1 MRQEPR
7 ARFLL
12 LFFLPWLLVAVV
24 CSPAHGASKTQQKSE
39 ELKELKGRIDKLKRE
54 IEGAEGSKADVLD
67 ELKQSE
73 QSISEINRTIHELSQ
88 EQQQVNGELAE
99 VRRESDALRARIAA
113 QRAQLARLLVQQ
125 YESGAQDG
133 LRLLLNQQDPNAVS
147 RDIEYYGHIARAR
160 GKLIA
165 ELKDNLTQAEAA
177 ERETREKSAE
187 LERIQQAQKK
197 EREALQ
203 KEASARRGTLNRLD
217 KQIAARRK
225 QVKQMEQDE
234 KRLTRLIERLA
245 RAVAAKAKPKRPR
258 GAKAGGAPADDNSEF
273 ARLKGHLKL
282 PVAGAI
288 ANRFG
293 APRAETGVP
302 WKGLFIRAAEGSQV
316 KALAGGRVVFADW
329 LRGFGNL
336 LIIDHDDGYMSLYGY
351 NEAVLKQ
358 VGETVHAGDV
368 VSAAGNSGGNAE
380 SGLYFEVR
388 FQGKPVDPLQ
398 WVGKH

>member
-1 MRQEPR
+1 MNVAPIS
-7 ARFLL
+7 RFLL
-12 LFFLPWLLVAVV
+12 FFFSWLLVAAFAG
-24 CSPAHGASKTQQKSE
+24 PALGASKTAPKSE

-54 IEGAEGSKADVLD
+54 IESAETNKSDVLD

-73 QSISEINRTIHELSQ
+73 QSISEINRTIY
-88 EQQQVNGELAE
+88 ELAQDLQD
-99 VRRESDALRARIAA
+99 VNADLGESRKEAEALRARIEA
-113 QRAQLARLLVQQ
+113 QRAQLARLLIQQ
-125 YESGAQDG
+125 YENGAQDG

-165 ELKDNLTQAEAA
+165 DLKDNLVQAEAA
-177 ERETREKSAE
+177 EQETREKSQE
-187 LERIQQAQKK
+187 LARIQEKQKS
-197 EREALQ
+197 ERQSLQ
-203 KEASARRGTLNRLD
+203 KEAAARRGTLARLD
-217 KQIAARRK
+217 KQIGARRK
-225 QVKQMEQDE
+225 QVQRLEQDE

-245 RAVAAKAKPKRPR
+245 RAMAAKPKSRPK
-258 GAKAGGAPADDNSEF
+258 GAAPAPSDSEF

-282 PVAGAI
+282 PVNGSI
-288 ANRFG
+288 TNRFG

-302 WKGLFIRAAEGSQV
+302 WKGIFIRAAEGSQV

-351 NEAVLKQ
+351 NEAILKQ
-358 VGETVHAGDV
+358 VGETVRAGDV

-398 WVGKH
+398 WVGAR

>member
-1 MRQEPR
+1 MDR
-7 ARFLL
+7 ASASRLFLSCL
-12 LFFLPWLLVAVV
+12 LAIALAG
-24 CSPAHGASKTQQKSE
+24 PAFGASKTQQKSE
-39 ELKELKGRIDKLKRE
+39 ELKELQGRIDRLKRE
-54 IEGAEGSKADVLD
+54 IESAEAGKADVLD
-67 ELKQSE
+67 ELKRSE

-88 EQQQVNGELAE
+88 EQQTVNAELNEA
-99 VRRESDALRARIAA
+99 RRESNALRERIDT

-160 GKLIA
+160 AKLIA
-165 ELKDNLTQAEAA
+165 ELKDNLAQAEAA
-177 ERETREKSAE
+177 ERDTREKSAE
-187 LERIQQAQKK
+187 LARIQEKQKT
-197 EREALQ
+197 ERQALQ
-203 KEASARRGTLNRLD
+203 QEAGARRGTLNRLD
-217 KQIAARRK
+217 KQISARRK
-225 QVKQMEQDE
+225 QVQQLEQDE
-234 KRLTRLIERLA
+234 KRLTRLIDKL
-245 RAVAAKAKPKRPR
+245 AKAMAAAQKKRPKVAR
-258 GAKAGGAPADDNSEF
+258 SAPDSGDF

-282 PVAGAI
+282 PVNGTLS
-288 ANRFG
+288 NRFG

-351 NEAVLKQ
+351 NEAILKQ
-358 VGETVHAGDV
+358 VGESVRAGDV

-388 FQGKPVDPLQ
+388 FQGKPVDPLL
-398 WVGKH
+398 WVGKR

>member
-1 MRQEPR
+1 MDR
-7 ARFLL
+7 ASASRLFLSCL
-12 LFFLPWLLVAVV
+12 LAIALAG
-24 CSPAHGASKTQQKSE
+24 PAFGASKTQQKSE
-39 ELKELKGRIDKLKRE
+39 ELKELQGRIDRLKRE
-54 IEGAEGSKADVLD
+54 IESAEAGKADVLD
-67 ELKQSE
+67 ELKRSE

-88 EQQQVNGELAE
+88 EQQTVNAELNEA
-99 VRRESDALRARIAA
+99 RRESNALRERIDT

-165 ELKDNLTQAEAA
+165 GLKDNLAQAEAA
-177 ERETREKSAE
+177 ERDTREKSAE
-187 LERIQQAQKK
+187 LARIQEKQKT
-197 EREALQ
+197 ERQALQ
-203 KEASARRGTLNRLD
+203 QEAGARRGTLNRLD
-217 KQIAARRK
+217 KQISARRK
-225 QVKQMEQDE
+225 QVQQLEQDE
-234 KRLTRLIERLA
+234 KRLTRLIDKL
-245 RAVAAKAKPKRPR
+245 AKAMAAAQKKRPKVAR
-258 GAKAGGAPADDNSEF
+258 SAPDSGDF

-282 PVAGAI
+282 PVNGTLS
-288 ANRFG
+288 NRFG

-351 NEAVLKQ
+351 NEAILKQ
-358 VGETVHAGDV
+358 VGESVRAGDV

-388 FQGKPVDPLQ
+388 FQGKPVDPLL
-398 WVGKH
+398 WVGKR

>member
-1 MRQEPR
+1 MKRTTFF
-7 ARFLL
+7 RFLAPCL
-12 LFFLPWLLVAVV
+12 LAAFLCGPVY
-24 CSPAHGASKTQQKSE
+24 GASKAQQKSE

-54 IEGAEGSKADVLD
+54 IESAEGSKADVLD

-88 EQQQVNGELAE
+88 EQKEVNTELSEA
-99 VRRESDALRARIAA
+99 RRESDALRVRIEA

-125 YESGAQDG
+125 YESGAQDS
-133 LRLLLNQQDPNAVS
+133 LRLLLNQQDPNAVA
-147 RDIEYYGHIARAR
+147 RDMEYYGHIARAR
-160 GKLIA
+160 GQLIA
-165 ELKDNLTQAEAA
+165 DLKDNLAQAEAA
-177 ERETREKSAE
+177 ERDTREKVAE
-187 LERIQQAQKK
+187 LARIQEKQKT
-197 EREALQ
+197 ERQALQ
-203 KEASARRGTLNRLD
+203 QEASARRGTLTRLD
-217 KQIAARRK
+217 KQISTRRK
-225 QVKQMEQDE
+225 QVQKLEQDE

-245 RAVAAKAKPKRPR
+245 RAVVPKKPRRPS
-258 GAKAGGAPADDNSEF
+258 ATGGSGDDSEF

-282 PVAGAI
+282 PVNGDVT
-288 ANRFG
+288 NRFG

-351 NEAVLKQ
+351 NEAILKQ
-358 VGETVHAGDV
+358 VGETVRAGEV

-380 SGLYFEVR
+380 TGLYFEVR

-398 WVGKH
+398 WVGKR

>member
-1 MRQEPR
+1 MRRTPLSR
-7 ARFLL
+7 LILPSLL
-12 LFFLPWLLVAVV
+12 AAVL
-24 CSPAHGASKTQQKSE
+24 CGPAYGASKTQQKSE

-54 IEGAEGSKADVLD
+54 IESAEAGKADVLD
-67 ELKQSE
+67 ELKRSE
-73 QSISEINRTIHELSQ
+73 QSISEINRTIHELSR
-88 EQQQVNGELAE
+88 EQQEVNAELNEA
-99 VRRESDALRARIAA
+99 RRESNALRARIDA
-113 QRAQLARLLVQQ
+113 QRAQLAQLLVQQ

-133 LRLLLNQQDPNAVS
+133 LRLLLNQQDPNAVA

-165 ELKDNLTQAEAA
+165 DLKDNLAQAEAA
-177 ERETREKSAE
+177 ERDTREKSAE
-187 LERIQQAQKK
+187 LARIQEKQKT
-197 EREALQ
+197 ERQALQ
-203 KEASARRGTLNRLD
+203 QEASTRRGTLNRLD
-217 KQIAARRK
+217 KQITARRK
-225 QVKQMEQDE
+225 QVQQLQQDE
-234 KRLTRLIERLA
+234 KRLTRLIDRLA
-245 RAVAAKAKPKRPR
+245 KAMAAAQKKRSKPAKS
-258 GAKAGGAPADDNSEF
+258 APDSSEF

-282 PVAGAI
+282 PVNGTLT
-288 ANRFG
+288 NRFG

-351 NEAVLKQ
+351 TEAILKQ
-358 VGETVHAGDV
+358 VGESVRAGDV
-368 VSAAGNSGGNAE
+368 VSAAGSSGGNAE

-398 WVGKH
+398 WVGKR